1 MSKVLSL
8 ALACASLT
16 GCASNGARVA
26 YGVSALST
34 IVAASQLHV
43 DVFCGGT
50 DFLGNRE
57 SSCPDNTTSLV
68 FVGIA
73 AAAALVG
80 FGFEAAHA
88 MHEDD
93 RPAPPKPA
101 VVTTPDEAPTLG
113 IVDALASA
121 KRYATE
127 RAYQID
133 DAQLRTRFDRTAR
146 IWMFDWRTTTD
157 VTVIVVNESGRTT
170 GRQCTVDE
178 VASNACVVVP

>member
-16 GCASNGARVA
+16 GCASNGAKVA

-34 IVAASQLHV
+34 IVAASQLHI
-43 DVFCGGT
+43 DVLCGN
-50 DFLGNRE
+50 DAEWQLPCR
-57 SSCPDNTTSLV
+57 DNTTSLV

-93 RPAPPKPA
+93 RPAPVKPA
-101 VVTTPDEAPTLG
+101 VAITPDEAPTLG

-133 DAQLRTRFDRTAR
+133 DAHLRTRFDRTAR